1 MEPGRDSRE
10 RILTMMR
17 PAGKK
22 LALKLGVVLLIL
34 LAALLQW
41 QMGDGL
47 PESPGPSGEPVQA
60 QVVRGAEYGDR
71 EHVAEYLHL
80 YGELPPNYLTKE
92 EARELGWDP
101 AEGNLWEVAPG
112 MSIGGDRFGN
122 REGLLPEAS
131 GRIFYECDVDYK
143 GGFRG
148 EDRLVYSSDGMI
160 WYTEDHYG
168 SFVQMYG
175 E

>member
-1 MEPGRDSRE
+1 
-10 RILTMMR
+10 MMR

-22 LALKLGVVLLIL
+22 LILKLGVVLLIM

-41 QMGDGL
+41 QMGEGL
-47 PESPGPSGEPVQA
+47 PESPGPSGEPEQS
-60 QVVRGAEYGDR
+60 QVVRGTDYGDR
-71 EHVAEYLHL
+71 EQVAEYLHL

-122 REGLLPEAS
+122 REGLLPEAT
-131 GRIFYECDVDYK
+131 GRIFYECDVDYE

>member
-1 MEPGRDSRE
+1 
-10 RILTMMR
+10 MR

-22 LALKLGVVLLIL
+22 LALKLGVALLIL
-34 LAALLQW
+34 LAALLQG
-41 QMGDGL
+41 QMGEGL
-47 PESPGPSGEPVQA
+47 PDVPGPAAEPVQTA
-60 QVVRGAEYGDR
+60 VVRGEEYGD
-71 EHVAEYLHL
+71 HGQVAEYLHL

-92 EARELGWDP
+92 EARDLGWDP

-131 GRIFYECDVDYK
+131 GRTFYECDVNYE

-148 EDRLVYSSDGMI
+148 ADRLVYSSDGWI